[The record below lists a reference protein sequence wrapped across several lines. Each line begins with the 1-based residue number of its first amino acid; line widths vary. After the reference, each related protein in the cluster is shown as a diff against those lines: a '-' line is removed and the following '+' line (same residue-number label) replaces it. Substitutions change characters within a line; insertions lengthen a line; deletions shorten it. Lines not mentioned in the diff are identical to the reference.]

1 MDDYIIGTPDIQA
14 GSWELQMQ
22 PDNCAVVA
30 EMSLI
35 NQFGIGLTQEQA
47 DYISSSNGWY
57 HPGGGTSPADI
68 GNMMDMYGIPNHSV
82 QNATLDDLARELQ
95 AGHGVIVGLDS
106 DQLWDQGPLNDL
118 KIALCKGL
126 GLDSSQFMPADHA
139 VVVTGIDAS
148 DPNNP
153 MVILNDSG
161 TPDGQAIHY
170 PLDKFMDAWENS
182 DFYYTSTDIPLPD
195 GSFMGS
201 LQGVDFAPWI
211 SAGAGIGAFAATAD
225 PSIAM
230 SVAEGA
236 YDLVDSL
243 FNDSE
248 MMRTV

>member
-148 DPNNP
+148 EPNNL

-161 TPDGQAIHY
+161 TPSWMPG
-170 PLDKFMDAWENS
+170 
-182 DFYYTSTDIPLPD
+182 
-195 GSFMGS
+195 
-201 LQGVDFAPWI
+201 
-211 SAGAGIGAFAATAD
+211 
-225 PSIAM
+225 
-230 SVAEGA
+230 
-236 YDLVDSL
+236 
-243 FNDSE
+243 
-248 MMRTV
+248 RTVIFIIQRQIFRYRMGVSWDPFRGSILLLGSVREPA